1 MDRPTPKPMLAWVRR
16 RGVAI
21 SVLLGLVLIGI
32 FAVTQSGV
40 AIFAVARFGASFSEI
55 ASSDLPNLV
64 AASQLSELSQPLVAI
79 APELAGA
86 GSQTR
91 RQAIADGL
99 NERLAKLTGII
110 DRIDPAAID
119 RDQLEAIRSELKA
132 LATNL
137 NGLDVFVR
145 QRIDADGAFETI
157 MARLPELAAR
167 VRDEALTAG
176 TDAGSAATSDRPR
189 LLAWSAAGL
198 EGITLMLVTP
208 SIRTSSRLE
217 RVRAEFAA
225 IVSRMNGLHD
235 GLPAPTQSKI
245 DSLHRTVAQYGL
257 GTPNI
262 FEARH
267 TQLDA
272 HNATQ
277 TSLRLIQQRTDR
289 LMAAVSA
296 IVHGMQQK
304 VDGRSAYLNQMISYF
319 NLLIATTLLL
329 SVVAGAAI
337 FVYVRRVVVTR
348 LSNVQDY
355 MRAQVEG
362 RPAAIATDGADEISE
377 IARATEVFVARIAES
392 ERRTRT
398 ILEGSPIG
406 AAITTEDG
414 QLLFCNSE
422 YARQHG
428 LSRNDLHRIAL
439 DSLFAEPEDR
449 PRLFAQMRRDG
460 AVRNVEIARKRADGE
475 VWWCLV
481 SIEEIDY
488 GGTRAILG
496 WTYEITERK
505 KAEDA
510 VRQKEQ
516 QLREILG
523 ASPIGV
529 MISGRGGRH
538 LFSNARW
545 RELANVSDHQLDT
558 IDVRTFY
565 KSSDDRKRIGR
576 LLREQRQVRDFELQ
590 IHALDDTPR
599 WLLLTMKPMVFEG
612 QQAMLSWFY
621 DYSERKRVAEEL
633 HLARKQAELAN
644 AAKSTFLA
652 SMSHELRTP
661 LNAIIGLTEM
671 LQEDAR
677 DFNRQDEVEPLD
689 RVLRAA
695 RHLLALINDVLDL
708 SKIEAG
714 RMEVHIESFPIA
726 PLINDVVKTVE
737 PMATKNGNR
746 IVVDCAPEI
755 GSMCSDQIR
764 VRQALLNLASNAVK
778 FTENGTVTI
787 TARQR
792 EDSGVEWVTI
802 AVADTGIGM
811 TRQQIGKLFQE
822 FSQADSSTTRKYGGT
837 GLGLAISR
845 RFCQMLGGD
854 ITVDSEQGRG
864 STFTI
869 HLPKDSGASETAK
882 AIPPLRDAAARERAD
897 TPLILVVDDDATVRQ
912 TMSRFLEREGFAVV
926 EADGGRE
933 GLRLAREL
941 LPDAITLDI
950 VMPDLEGWTVLAA
963 IKGDPSLA
971 GIPVILLTILDEKS
985 RGYSLGAADYLVKP
999 VDRKRLATLLRQ
1011 ICGSTGGRVLV
1022 VDDNDIDRRQI
1033 CCAIEQDG
1041 WDVVEAENGRIALK
1055 ALAAASPRAIIL
1067 DLVMPEMSGFEF
1079 LDEFRRHPEWRDI
1092 PVVVVTARDLT
1103 AEDRLRLDDGVHG
1116 IIQKSERQEMLEELR
1131 RVLVKSM
1138 KRVRNDRTAAPE

>member
-1 MDRPTPKPMLAWVRR
+1 MLAWVRR

-32 FAVTQSGV
+32 FAMTQSGV
-40 AIFAVARFGASFSEI
+40 AIFAIARFATSFNEI
-55 ASSDLPNLV
+55 ANSDLPNLV
-64 AASQLSELSQPLVAI
+64 AASRLSELSQPLVAT

-86 GSQTR
+86 RSQTR
-91 RQAIADGL
+91 RQAIADKL
-99 NERLAKLTGII
+99 NERLASLTNIV

-119 RDQLEAIRSELKA
+119 RDQLEAVRSELKA
-132 LATNL
+132 LTTNL

-145 QRIDADGAFETI
+145 QRIDADDAFESV

-167 VRDEALTAG
+167 VREEALPAG
-176 TDAGSAATSDRPR
+176 TDTGSAAAPDRPR
-189 LLAWSAAGL
+189 LIAWSAAGL

-208 SIRTSSRLE
+208 SIRTASRLE
-217 RVRAEFAA
+217 RVRAEFAG
-225 IVSRMNGLHD
+225 IVRRMDDLHD
-235 GLPAPTQSKI
+235 GLPAPIQSKI
-245 DSLHRTVAQYGL
+245 DSLHRTVAQFGL

-267 TQLDA
+267 AQIDA
-272 HNATQ
+272 ESAMQ
-277 TSLRLIQQRTDR
+277 TSLPLIQQRTDR

-296 IVHGMQQK
+296 IVHGMQRK
-304 VDGRSAYLNQMISYF
+304 VDSRSAYFNEMISYF
-319 NLLIATTLLL
+319 NVLIAATLLL

-337 FVYVRRVVVTR
+337 FVYVRRVVVKR
-348 LSNVQDY
+348 LGNVQDY

-362 RPAAIATDGADEISE
+362 RPATIATDGADEISE
-377 IARATEVFVARIAES
+377 IARATEVFVARIAEN

-428 LSRNDLHRIAL
+428 VSRNDLHRIVL
-439 DSLFAEPEDR
+439 TSLFAEPADR

-460 AVRNVEIARKRADGE
+460 AVRNVEVARKRADGE

-488 GGTRAILG
+488 GGARAILG
-496 WTYEITERK
+496 WTYDITERK
-505 KAEDA
+505 KAEDT
-510 VRQKEQ
+510 VRQKEE

-545 RELANVSDHQLDT
+545 RELANVSDDRLDT

-576 LLREQRQVRDFELQ
+576 LLREHRRVRDFEFEVQ
-590 IHALDDTPR
+590 ALDDTPR
-599 WLLLTMKPMVFEG
+599 WLLLTTEPMVFEG
-612 QQAMLSWFY
+612 QQAMVSWFY

-633 HLARKQAELAN
+633 HVARKQAELAN

-661 LNAIIGLTEM
+661 LNAIIGITEM

-677 DFNRQDEVEPLD
+677 DFNREDEVEPLD
-689 RVLRAA
+689 RVQRAA

-714 RMEVHIESFPIA
+714 RMELHIESFLVA

-737 PMATKNGNR
+737 PMATKNANR
-746 IVVDCAPEI
+746 LVVNCSPAVD
-755 GSMCSDQIR
+755 SMRSDQIR

-778 FTENGTVTI
+778 FTENGTITI
-787 TARQR
+787 TAQQR
-792 EDSGVEWVTI
+792 EDKGAEWITI
-802 AVADTGIGM
+802 VVADTGIGM
-811 TRQQIGKLFQE
+811 TQQQMGKLFQE

-854 ITVDSEQGRG
+854 ITVESEQGCG

-869 HLPKDSGASETAK
+869 HLPKNSGASAEPK
-882 AIPPLRDAAARERAD
+882 AIRARDAADAERSGA
-897 TPLILVVDDDATVRQ
+897 PLILVVDDDLTARQ
-912 TMSRFLEREGFAVV
+912 TVSRFLEREGFSVA

-941 LPDAITLDI
+941 LPDAMTLDI

-963 IKGDPSLA
+963 IKGDPALA
-971 GIPVILLTILDEKS
+971 GIPVILLTIVDEKS

-999 VDRKRLATLLRQ
+999 VDRKRLTTLLRQ
-1011 ICGSTGGRVLV
+1011 ICGSAGGRVLV

-1041 WDVVEAENGRIALK
+1041 WEVVEAENGRIALNR
-1055 ALAAASPRAIIL
+1055 LAAGCPRAIIL

-1079 LDEFRRHPEWRDI
+1079 LNEFRHHPEWRDI

-1103 AEDRLRLDDGVHG
+1103 AEDRVHLDGGVHG
-1116 IIQKSERQEMLEELR
+1116 IIQKSDRQEMLRELR
-1131 RVLVKSM
+1131 KVLANCI
-1138 KRVRNDRTAAPE
+1138 KRARNDATAGSE